1 MINNIASIS
10 EDMEKGEP
18 LYIVGSN
25 VKCTATSKQL
35 ENHEKLNINLC
46 LWPRIL
52 FLGMYSREMK
62 LCPHKDMYPNI
73 HAIITLNS
81 QNLETIHI
89 FMN

>member
-25 VKCTATSKQL
+25 VKCTATLKQL

-46 LWPRIL
+46 L
-52 FLGMYSREMK
+52 
-62 LCPHKDMYPNI
+62 
-73 HAIITLNS
+73 
-81 QNLETIHI
+81 
-89 FMN
+89 